1 MKCPSCSAEAPD
13 GSAECP
19 ACGLIFAKWTPERES
34 LMRARLEPPLPDWCQ
49 EPVGR
54 SEKTAA
60 RVVMVWLYANCAVL
74 AVMAIV
80 GIIAVPFSALCA
92 CLAWF
97 SWVKGG
103 DARAVARGSRTRPGP
118 KKRTKPVN
126 LGGPSAL
133 SLALFFC
140 WVLSSIMVVKFGALI
155 RKASEGS
162 CKGNLGFM
170 RSALSIYYGDL
181 EGHYPSDLGSLSVGG
196 KYLKDIPRAATPRY
210 HPDSDQVRYGAS
222 SDDQG
227 GWLYNNT
234 AGDPNFGTLLV
245 NCTHTDTRGTVWT
258 SY

>member
-1 MKCPSCSAEAPD
+1 
-13 GSAECP
+13 
-19 ACGLIFAKWTPERES
+19 
-34 LMRARLEPPLPDWCQ
+34 
-49 EPVGR
+49 
-54 SEKTAA
+54 
-60 RVVMVWLYANCAVL
+60 
-74 AVMAIV
+74 
-80 GIIAVPFSALCA
+80 
-92 CLAWF
+92 
-97 SWVKGG
+97 
-103 DARAVARGSRTRPGP
+103 
-118 KKRTKPVN
+118 
-126 LGGPSAL
+126 
-133 SLALFFC
+133 
-140 WVLSSIMVVKFGALI
+140 MVVKFGALI